1 MSNKKL
7 MVIVTPRPHAN
18 LELLSRIDGPLSVPC
33 GVIGPSLARQVLAGN
48 GRVVIPASHLRTAFD
63 TQDGVNALLDNFDF
77 AAERTQ
83 APLLFELLK
92 PAP

>member
-1 MSNKKL
+1 
-7 MVIVTPRPHAN
+7 
-18 LELLSRIDGPLSVPC
+18 
-33 GVIGPSLARQVLAGN
+33 LARQVLASN